1 MWGGDGPL
9 PVVPGVQLV
18 NQVSRTVTVC
28 RRNRRQPVCLIIPL
42 SDTMLDC
49 MPVPVEEAR
58 VLTAKQPWVLGFT
71 MVSKMVPG
79 VTHGN

>member
-28 RRNRRQPVCLIIPL
+28 QWNRRQPVCLIIPL
-42 SDTMLDC
+42 NDTMLGC
-49 MPVPVEEAR
+49 MPVPMEEAR
-58 VLTAKQPWVLGFT
+58 VGETALETRFYDDIEDQASLT
-71 MVSKMVPG
+71 SD
-79 VTHGN
+79 N